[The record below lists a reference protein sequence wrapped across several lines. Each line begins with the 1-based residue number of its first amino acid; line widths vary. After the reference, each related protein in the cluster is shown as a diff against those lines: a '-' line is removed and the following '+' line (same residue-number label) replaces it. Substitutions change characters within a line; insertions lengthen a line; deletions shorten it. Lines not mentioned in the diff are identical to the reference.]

1 MRQGNS
7 MLGGISTCS
16 DSAHLSHLRNVADV
30 VDAVDGIW
38 GKVSLATEI
47 EDWVCVAVPG
57 ADI

>member
-1 MRQGNS
+1 MRQGNN

-47 EDWVCVAVPG
+47 ED
-57 ADI
+57 